1 MDWTVVWV
9 PDAEQELAQLWF
21 SATDRDRITL
31 AAAEL
36 ERRLR
41 HDPET
46 AGESRAP
53 GRRILIAPPL
63 AATFRV
69 SPADRLVQILN
80 LREFR
85 PKRSQ
90 G

>member
-9 PDAEQELAQLWF
+9 PDAEQELADLWLN
-21 SATDRDRITL
+21 ATDRDRITL
-31 AAAEL
+31 AAAEI

-41 HDPET
+41 HDPES
-46 AGESRAP
+46 AGESREA

-69 SPADRLVQILN
+69 SPADRLVQVLN

-85 PKRSQ
+85 PKGS
-90 G
+90 

>member
-9 PDAEQELAQLWF
+9 PEAEQELARLWMNT
-21 SATDRDRITL
+21 ADRDRITL
-31 AAAEL
+31 AAAEI

-41 HDPET
+41 FDPES
-46 AGESRAP
+46 AGESRAA

-69 SPADRLVQILN
+69 SPADRLVQVLN
-80 LREFR
+80 LREFGLHG
-85 PKRSQ
+85 S
-90 G
+90 